1 MRGLVIII
9 FGALTTFRGPYL
21 LFWAF
26 GHSADLVPIMAI
38 VVLGLCLVGAG
49 LYVLRNTHRIW
60 YALLEIVVAVFLMI
74 SAASIYV
81 GLYLDD
87 TLHFNFS
94 DEPAPEHKPH
104 TQGALGLQS
113 TTVAML
119 QVAAAI
125 YVFIRG
131 LDNLG
136 EGLRSSSYSRM
147 KLLWTR
153 VFQTHSKQ

>member
-1 MRGLVIII
+1 MRGLVVII

-21 LFWAF
+21 LLLAY
-26 GHSADLVPIMAI
+26 GHTQDLVPVMAI
-38 VVLGLCLVGAG
+38 IIFGLCLVAAG

-60 YALLEIVVAVFLMI
+60 YALLEIIVAIFLMI
-74 SAASIYV
+74 SAVSIYI
-81 GLYLDD
+81 GLYLDE
-87 TLHFNFS
+87 TLQFNFS
-94 DEPAPEHKPH
+94 DEPTPQYKPP

-113 TTVAML
+113 TTIAVL

-131 LDNLG
+131 LDNFG
-136 EGLRSSSYSRM
+136 EGLRSSSCSKL

-153 VFQTHSKQ
+153 VFQTASKQ